1 MLAILQLT
9 YKNKKGLQKHD
20 TLTLAHSELTPA
32 EMVNDREWR
41 QGQWMIK
48 YFKVLL
54 HRFVVSVHSLWR
66 KQNRDQ
72 LLRTTR

>member
-32 EMVNDREWR
+32 EMVNDREGR
-41 QGQWMIK
+41 EGQ
-48 YFKVLL
+48 
-54 HRFVVSVHSLWR
+54 
-66 KQNRDQ
+66 
-72 LLRTTR
+72 